1 VRRGE
6 PFDVVV
12 AGGGVA
18 GSAAAAALS
27 QLGYQ
32 VAVVEPGMDG
42 ARRLAGELVHHT
54 GAAALEELGLLDAVC
69 GDERSVI
76 AGFSVRFGGAPDS
89 TVVHLPY
96 SSDGTPACSA
106 FAMEHDAIRQRML
119 KAVSLLP
126 GVTVLNRARIT
137 AVDLSNRE
145 YVSVTIS
152 SHSGQTVVRPRLL
165 VGADGTSSPVS
176 RMAGIAQSRRQ
187 VSTLFGFLLH
197 NSPLP
202 DPGYGH
208 VFLGASGPVLAYQ
221 VSKDAARIMFDLPH
235 SVAGRGKIESCRE
248 SLHALPERLRG
259 EVSKRLE
266 QPGIVASASYM
277 ATVREIARGRLV
289 LVGDAAGCCHP
300 LTATGLTVCA
310 RDALRLRDAL
320 RDTDGD
326 IERALPLYAHRR
338 RSPQRTRMV
347 LARALYEVFCAETPE
362 SRLMRDGLVQYWN
375 SSCSRRDKSMAL
387 LSTEEDRL
395 RLVLIEVAQV
405 MLHGLGTRILE
416 AWRQGGIFPRQTRVL
431 LGLSRLLLRHA
442 SEALRAS

>member
-1 VRRGE
+1 MRRSE

-18 GSAAAAALS
+18 GAAAAAALS

-42 ARRLAGELVHHT
+42 ARRMAGELVHHT
-54 GAAALEELGLLDAVC
+54 GAAALQELGLLDAVC
-69 GDERSVI
+69 GEERSVI

-89 TVVHLPY
+89 AVVQLPY
-96 SSDGTPACSA
+96 SSDGKLAFPA

-119 KAVSLLP
+119 KAVSQLP
-126 GVTVLNRARIT
+126 GVTVLDRARIT
-137 AVDLSNRE
+137 AVELNNSE
-145 YVSVTIS
+145 YATVTICS
-152 SHSGQTVVRPRLL
+152 KSGEAVLRPRLI

-176 RMAGIAQSRRQ
+176 RMAGITQSRRQ

-197 NSPLP
+197 DSPLP

-235 SVAGRGKIESCRE
+235 SAAGRGKIESCRE

-266 QPGIVASASYM
+266 EPGIVASASYT
-277 ATVREIARGRLV
+277 ATVREIARGRLA

-320 RDTDGD
+320 HDTDGD
-326 IERALPLYAHRR
+326 IERALPLYAARR
-338 RSPQRTRMV
+338 RAPQRTRMV
-347 LARALYEVFCAETPE
+347 LARGLYEVFCAETPE
-362 SRLMRDGLVQYWN
+362 SRLLREGLFEYWN
-375 SSCSRRDKSMAL
+375 GSCGSRSKSMAL

-395 RLVLIEVAQV
+395 RLMLMEVAQV
-405 MLHGLGTRILE
+405 MLHGLDTRISE
-416 AWRQGGIFPRQTRVL
+416 AWRRGGIFPGETRVL

-442 SEALRAS
+442 SETLRTG

>member
-1 VRRGE
+1 
-6 PFDVVV
+6 
-12 AGGGVA
+12 
-18 GSAAAAALS
+18 LS

-42 ARRLAGELVHHT
+42 ARRLAGELVHNT
-54 GAAALEELGLLDAVC
+54 GAAALQELGLLDAVC

-96 SSDGTPACSA
+96 RSDGTSACPA

-126 GVTVLNRARIT
+126 GVTVLDRARIS
-137 AVDLSNRE
+137 AVDLSNNE
-145 YVSVTIS
+145 HATVTITS
-152 SHSGQTVVRPRLL
+152 KSGEAELRPRLL

-187 VSTLFGFLLH
+187 VSNLFGFLLYD
-197 NSPLP
+197 SPLP

-235 SVAGRGKIESCRE
+235 SSAGREKIESCRE

-259 EVSKRLE
+259 EVSRRLE
-266 QPGIVASASYM
+266 QPGIVASASYT
-277 ATVREIARGRLV
+277 ATAQEIARGRLV

-320 RDTDGD
+320 RDTCGD
-326 IERALPLYAHRR
+326 IERALQLYAHRR
-338 RSPQRTRMV
+338 RSPQRTRLV
-347 LARALYEVFCAETPE
+347 LARALYEVFCAQTPE
-362 SRLMRDGLVQYWN
+362 SRLMRDGLLEYWN
-375 SSCSRRDKSMAL
+375 GSCGSRAKSMAL

-395 RLVLIEVAQV
+395 RLMLMEVARV
-405 MLHGLGTRILE
+405 MLLGLGSRISE
-416 AWRQGGIFPRQTRVL
+416 AWRQGGIFPRETSVL

-442 SEALRAS
+442 SETLRTG

>member
-1 VRRGE
+1 MRRGE

-54 GAAALEELGLLDAVC
+54 GAAALQELGLLDAVC

-96 SSDGTPACSA
+96 SSDGTSACSA

-126 GVTVLNRARIT
+126 GVTVLDRARIT
-137 AVDLSNRE
+137 AVDQSNRD
-145 YVSVTIS
+145 YASVTIS

-197 NSPLP
+197 NCPLP

-235 SVAGRGKIESCRE
+235 SVAGAGKDRGMPGESARTSGTPPRRNLEKTGRARHCGLSE
-248 SLHALPERLRG
+248 LHVHGAGNRPRTPGAGWRCSRVLP
-259 EVSKRLE
+259 
-266 QPGIVASASYM
+266 SAHGDWIDGM
-277 ATVREIARGRLV
+277 RPRCAEAARC
-289 LVGDAAGCCHP
+289 AAGYRWRH
-300 LTATGLTVCA
+300 
-310 RDALRLRDAL
+310 
-320 RDTDGD
+320 
-326 IERALPLYAHRR
+326 
-338 RSPQRTRMV
+338 RTRSSAV
-347 LARALYEVFCAETPE
+347 CSPPQVSAENSHGARSGAL
-362 SRLMRDGLVQYWN
+362 
-375 SSCSRRDKSMAL
+375 
-387 LSTEEDRL
+387 
-395 RLVLIEVAQV
+395 
-405 MLHGLGTRILE
+405 
-416 AWRQGGIFPRQTRVL
+416 
-431 LGLSRLLLRHA
+431 
-442 SEALRAS
+442 